1 MAKQPKRSK
10 TKKPAQAAEQPRPAE
25 AETRENILR
34 IRLTGTERKTLD
46 DAASG
51 ESLDTS
57 SWARSVLMKEAR
69 RLQSGEDK

>member
-1 MAKQPKRSK
+1 MAKQSKRSQKPDQTAEATK
-10 TKKPAQAAEQPRPAE
+10 TTG

-34 IRLTGTERKTLD
+34 IRLTETERKTLD

-69 RLQSGEDK
+69 RLAGGDPQ